1 MLIEFVGL
9 ILAFAYKNKLEDVY
23 NTSLTKVFTDALDRN
38 DTKVLEAFHNLENSV
53 KCCGINGI
61 KDYQTHGRDAP
72 TSCYQY
78 PTKGCSAAIID
89 LLEKNLPI
97 IGGTLGGV
105 LLLELIGLIFAFV
118 LAGALKH
125 SVDETYSSNPGEV
138 IGGIVPGRRRNY
150 RKF

>member
-1 MLIEFVGL
+1 MLIEFVGFV
-9 ILAFAYKNKLEDVY
+9 LALAYKNKLEDVY
-23 NTSLTKVFTDALDRN
+23 NTSLAKVFTDALDNN
-38 DTKVLEAFHNLENSV
+38 DTKVLAAFHNLEKSV
-53 KCCGINGI
+53 QCCGINGVQ
-61 KDYQTHGRDAP
+61 DYHTHGREAP
-72 TSCYQY
+72 DSCYKY

-118 LAGALKH
+118 LATALKH
-125 SVDETYSSNPGEV
+125 SVDETFSSNPGEV
-138 IGGIVPGRRRNY
+138 IQNIVPGRRRNY